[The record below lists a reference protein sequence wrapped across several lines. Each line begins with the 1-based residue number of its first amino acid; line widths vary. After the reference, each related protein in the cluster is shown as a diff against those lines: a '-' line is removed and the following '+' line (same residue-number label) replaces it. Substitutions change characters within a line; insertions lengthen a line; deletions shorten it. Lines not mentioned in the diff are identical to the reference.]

1 MTCQQCLAL
10 YLGIEIPVTTRGF
23 RAAVIAHLIGCES
36 CLATARDVCQ
46 PHASADLT
54 FAPLWTE
61 ADFIDPEFVSVVAR
75 ARRKRAS
82 ARRR

>member
-10 YLGIEIPVTTRGF
+10 YLGIEIPVNTRGY

-36 CLATARDVCQ
+36 RLATARDVCR
-46 PHASADLT
+46 PHAAADLT